1 MSRPLLIT
9 DCDEVL
15 LHMLSHFAGWLD
27 EEHAINFWPEG
38 GEFLNAMRRRS
49 GGPPLPADEMW
60 PLLNSFFATEMHRQ
74 TLAPHAAESLAEISR
89 VADVVVLTNLGDHCH
104 AGRVAQ
110 LEAHGIRHRV
120 LCNQGGKGVPV
131 RRLLAEYQPSVA
143 VFVDDLPVHHNSV
156 AELAPE
162 VWRLHM
168 IAEPKLKLAP
178 AEAAHARIDDW
189 AVATRW
195 ILDRFGEGPA
205 PVALT
210 PAGAGAKDS
219 A

>member
-15 LHMLSHFAGWLD
+15 LHMLSHFKTWLD
-27 EEHAINFWPEG
+27 ETHDIDFWPDNG
-38 GEFLNAMRRRS
+38 DFTNAMKRRS
-49 GGPPLPADEMW
+49 GGPPVPPDEMW
-60 PLLNSFFATEMHRQ
+60 QLLDGFFATEMHRQ
-74 TLAPHAAESLAEISR
+74 TLAPHAREALEEISE
-89 VADVVVLTNLGDHCH
+89 VADIVVLTNLGDHCH

-131 RRLLAEYQPSVA
+131 NRLLGEYAPSVA

-156 AELAPE
+156 AEHAPE

-168 IAEPKLKLAP
+168 IAEPLVKIRS
-178 AEAAHARIDDW
+178 AETAHARIDDW
-189 AVATRW
+189 TVAKRW
-195 ILDRFGEGPA
+195 ILDRFQEGPA

-210 PAGAGAKDS
+210 PEAAGAKHS